1 MIDRLQTLRA
11 HPLVRLTDHVSD
23 ARFSVAD
30 TNDECAEEA
39 VLNIN
44 CSVKKS

>member
-1 MIDRLQTLRA
+1 MIDRLRTLRA
-11 HPLVRLTDHVSD
+11 HPPARLTDHVSA

-30 TNDECAEEA
+30 ANDECAEEA